1 MAKSVLH
8 PGPAPEGGAT
18 TSGPPVLATPTPD
31 QRGRRRRAARY
42 QLAPL
47 LFVAVNVVLF
57 GVFFVWP
64 AVTGLYYSFTSYTGV
79 GRAPFV
85 GLDNYHRLFAD
96 TAFYSAL
103 VRTLLFTVMAVPL
116 SYLLALGLA
125 VLLVSPFTRGK
136 PVARVVFFVP
146 WLISPILVGVIWRWI
161 VGENFGLVNYVITSL
176 GGNAVAWQSNAN
188 LSLVVVAIAA
198 AWSGTAFSMLLF
210 IAAIKNVPT
219 SYYEAAAIDGA
230 SPWQRFRYITLPSIA
245 PTSFI
250 VVLLS
255 TIGSMKEY
263 ALFVA
268 LNGGGPGTEN
278 NLVVQYIFTTGF
290 QRGQI
295 GYASAASFVLM
306 LILMAIALIQ
316 LTVNRRREA

>member
-1 MAKSVLH
+1 MANSVLD
-8 PGPAPEGGAT
+8 PGPPQDGAAAAGAPAT
-18 TSGPPVLATPTPD
+18 ASGRTPD
-31 QRGRRRRAARY
+31 LRRQRRRAARY

-57 GVFFVWP
+57 AVFFVWP
-64 AVTGLYYSFTSYTGV
+64 AATGLWYSFTSYTGV

-85 GLDNYHRLFAD
+85 GLENYERLLGD
-96 TAFYSAL
+96 SAFYAAL
-103 VRTLLFTVMAVPL
+103 VRTLLFTVLTVPL
-116 SYLLALGLA
+116 SYLLSLGLA
-125 VLLVSPFTRGK
+125 VLLVSPYTKGK

-161 VGENFGLVNYVITSL
+161 VGENFGLVNYVVTSL
-176 GGNAVAWQSNAN
+176 GGDAIAWQSNAD
-188 LSLVVVAIAA
+188 LSLVVVAVAA

-210 IAAIKNVPT
+210 IAAIKNVPA

-230 SPWQRFRYITLPSIA
+230 SPWQRFRYITLPGIA

-255 TIGSMKEY
+255 TLGSMKEY

-268 LNGGGPGTEN
+268 LNNGGPGTEN
-278 NLVVQYIFTTGF
+278 NLIVQYIFTTGF

-306 LILMAIALIQ
+306 LILMAIALVQ
-316 LTVNRRREA
+316 LSVNRRREA